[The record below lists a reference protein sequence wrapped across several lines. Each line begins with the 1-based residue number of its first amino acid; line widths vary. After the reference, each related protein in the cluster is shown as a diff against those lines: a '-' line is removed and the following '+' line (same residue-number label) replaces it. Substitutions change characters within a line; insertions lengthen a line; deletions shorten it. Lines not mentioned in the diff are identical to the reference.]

1 MELISSCDAL
11 FRMFPEMKREILL
24 LILKGCD
31 YDVSMA
37 IHLLGRRSRVMT
49 SSIHSQE
56 YYPHVSSVYEGGDG
70 LFVAHDKNA
79 SREYFAENANIIIR
93 SRIDAVDFKHCVAC
107 KRE

>member
-79 SREYFAENANIIIR
+79 FQ
-93 SRIDAVDFKHCVAC
+93 RIFCRKCQYNNTQSH
-107 KRE
+107 